1 MMLYDRTIREP
12 LFDWLE
18 GRYGKQ
24 RILEEIVIGKS
35 RADVVLVLSSE
46 IWGIEIQK

>member
-1 MMLYDRTIREP
+1 MSLLDKDIREP

-35 RADVVLVLSSE
+35 RADVVLVNSRTPMH
-46 IWGIEIQK
+46 GFRAR